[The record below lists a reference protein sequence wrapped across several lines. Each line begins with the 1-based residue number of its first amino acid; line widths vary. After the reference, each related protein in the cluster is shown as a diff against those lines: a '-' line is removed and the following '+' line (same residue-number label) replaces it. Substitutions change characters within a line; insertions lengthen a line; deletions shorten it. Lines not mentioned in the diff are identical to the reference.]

1 MAYTTINNKL
11 LPFRQYDEQEV
22 VNLYSLLGTG
32 VAGTFVKLNAFN
44 PSDTDGYGSSV
55 IGADFA
61 GTKNVRYNVKN
72 TVIPCT
78 SGDTKYE
85 VLGVTL
91 NDTREHDENGNLL
104 IYNPHKAA
112 EMQVVVS
119 GQAVPVLGRGIVTL
133 RADAYEGII
142 APGYVGIPDNNTDG
156 KIIAVAPSVISSSGY
171 DDNQVVGRFLSST
184 GARSDTIVGGYALFQ
199 IEV

>member
-1 MAYTTINNKL
+1 MPYATINNRL

-22 VNLYSLLGTG
+22 VNLYALNGTG
-32 VAGTFVKLNAFN
+32 VAGTFVSLQTFN
-44 PSDTDGYGSSV
+44 PEDTDGYSTDTIGGS
-55 IGADFA
+55 FA
-61 GTKNVRYNVKN
+61 GTTSVRYNVNN

-91 NDTREHDENGNLL
+91 NDTKETDENGNLL
-104 IYNPHKAA
+104 IFNPQKAA
-112 EMQVVVS
+112 EMNVVVS

-133 RADAYEGII
+133 TSAAFDGEPV
-142 APGYVGIPDNNTDG
+142 PGSVGIPDNNTDG
-156 KIIAVAPSVISSSGY
+156 IIIAVAPADITASGY
-171 DDNQVVGRFLSST
+171 NDNQVVGRFLSQT
-184 GARSDTIVGGYALFQ
+184 GAKLGGYALFQ

>member
-1 MAYTTINNKL
+1 MPYTTINNKL

-32 VAGTFVKLNAFN
+32 VAGTFVSVSTFN
-44 PSDTDGYGSSV
+44 PEDTDGYGSNV

-61 GTKNVRYNVKN
+61 GTRNVRYNVN
-72 TVIPCT
+72 NNVIPCT

-91 NDTREHDENGNLL
+91 NDTREFDENNNLL
-104 IYNPHKAA
+104 IYNPQKAA
-112 EMQVVVS
+112 EMNVVVS
-119 GQAVPVLGRGIVTL
+119 GQAVPVLSRGIVTL
-133 RADAYEGII
+133 RSDAFNGVV
-142 APGYVGIPDNNTDG
+142 APGYVGIPDNNQDG
-156 KIIAVAPSVISSSGY
+156 KIIAVAPGSIVASGY
-171 DDNQVVGRFLSST
+171 ADNRVVGRFLSST
-184 GARSDTIVGGYALFQ
+184 GTKLGGYALFQ